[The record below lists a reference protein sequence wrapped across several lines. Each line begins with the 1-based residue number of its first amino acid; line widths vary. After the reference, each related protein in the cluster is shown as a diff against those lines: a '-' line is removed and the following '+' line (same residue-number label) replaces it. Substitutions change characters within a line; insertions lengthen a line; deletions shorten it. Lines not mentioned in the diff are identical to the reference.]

1 MTDERL
7 QKSIPRTTRGWDIYA
22 VNMPND
28 SQHFPQTQTI
38 PQSPLA
44 GPAQATQVRTDTGI
58 GTTSR
63 PNTDQ
68 IGSVGGMNSAPTT
81 GKVFGS
87 PMDAREYPKVGFA
100 PPAPGPGTAK
110 HDKAPFS
117 PPSLGNTTTE
127 TPGFGSLS
135 NSGTGI
141 TTQPDRKLGSG
152 GSGSNVQPQESAYHP
167 QVSTGPVGQK
177 RRFFK

>member
-1 MTDERL
+1 LTDEPL

-28 SQHFPQTQTI
+28 SVHVPQNNTI
-38 PQSPLA
+38 PQAPIA
-44 GPAQATQVRTDTGI
+44 GPSTGWTPPTDSGR

-63 PNTDQ
+63 PNTAQ
-68 IGSVGGMNSAPTT
+68 IGATGSANFNSTVP
-81 GKVFGS
+81 KVFGS
-87 PMDAREYPKVGFA
+87 PMDSREYPKVGFQ
-100 PPAPGPGTAK
+100 PATPGPGTAK
-110 HDKAPFS
+110 HDKYPFS
-117 PPSLGNTTTE
+117 PPSLGNSTTE
-127 TPGFGSLS
+127 TPGFGGLS

-141 TTQPDRKLGSG
+141 TTQPDVKLGSRE
-152 GSGSNVQPQESAYHP
+152 SGSNLQPQESYHP